1 MKYKVKKE
9 QIKAN
14 LDLLSDLVNVKETQ
28 KEQNLFIINTPKGKV
43 KVKSDLSYSEFVSSL
58 KNNKIQ

>member
-14 LDLLSDLVNVKETQ
+14 LDFLADLVNVKETQ
-28 KEQNLFIINTPKGKV
+28 KEQNLYIINTPKGKV
-43 KVKSDLSYSEFVSSL
+43 KLKSDLSHSEFLSSL
-58 KNNKIQ
+58 KNNKKQ